1 MAIQMRRGAYAQ
13 FDPSKMKA
21 GEWAVSTDSDT
32 KKQQIW
38 MCFAPG
44 IVKRMGTVEDF
55 NIEIQRLIQDY
66 LDSIAESVEKAQE
79 SAKLATSKAQ
89 ESSTSATNAKA
100 SETKAKEYEESAH
113 STITTIN
120 EAAEA
125 TRLNKEAAARSEAN
139 AKASENQAL
148 SYKNSASASEQA
160 SKTSE
165 TNAKT
170 YADNASASATSA
182 STSASEA
189 SKSKTSSSASA
200 SQAKTSETN
209 AKTSETNSAK
219 SESEARKYAEQAKEI
234 SESLSGALRPLG
246 TINFANLPST
256 ADASSGD
263 MYNITDQFTTND
275 DFKEGA
281 GNIIPAGSNVY
292 LTIDRYWDVLA
303 GTPVT
308 GVKGNSESSYRR
320 GNVNITPANIGA
332 LSTTGEASNTTV
344 KFAESTSR
352 TKPTTGEKIS
362 SIVGKIVKFLSDLK
376 TVAFTG
382 SYNDLSNKP
391 LSLPANGGN
400 ASTVNGHTVNADVPS
415 GAKFTDT
422 HVTVADNLTSTST
435 TSALSANQGR
445 ILKNGLDEVNQSLE
459 NLNSE
464 SANTNN
470 TLELLK
476 SHDTIIISDSY
487 GVSSAVGKNTWVE
500 ALKNAIVNKYNS
512 TVYTSTH
519 GSRGFVPNNIVPES
533 FLDSLKEFDALS
545 DTQKNK
551 IKYIIVCGGAN
562 DGKITAD
569 KIISNM
575 EIFMNYVKAN
585 YPNATCYVGMIAY
598 TNFAHDIYY
607 NALPAY
613 KSISKLGGV
622 YLNGSENILRYNM
635 LLTDKVHPN
644 NTGCGELSRYL
655 INAFF
660 TGSCDVNRVNTDI
673 TITPSGICTEIKNL
687 GEVREIQNGGM
698 ETLKIVSDN
707 YNTQI
712 EFIVNKSTFN
722 KLDVLEIGR
731 VSGLMTLSS
740 TTAHGMFVTKCFFR
754 GGVNNYPINGTTM
767 MCSLWVKDDILY
779 FKPFGIATERS
790 FWGDA
795 ITDVKSIII
804 NDITLRVGD
813 SYFYS

>member
-55 NIEIQRLIQDY
+55 DIEIQRLIRSY
-66 LDSIAESVEKAQE
+66 LDDIAESVEKAQG
-79 SAKLATSKAQ
+79 SAKLAISKAQ
-89 ESSTSATNAKA
+89 ESSTSASNAKT

-182 STSASEA
+182 STSAGEA
-189 SKSKTSSSASA
+189 SKSKASASASA

-219 SESEARKYAEQAKEI
+219 SESEAQKYAEQVKEI
-234 SESLSGALRPLG
+234 SESFSGALRPLG
-246 TINFANLPST
+246 TINFANLPRT

-281 GNIIPAGSNVY
+281 GNIIPSGSNVY

-344 KFAESTSR
+344 KFTESTSR

-422 HVTVADNLTSTST
+422 NTWRPQPDWNATSGDAVIKNKPTIPSVGNGTVTITQNGTSKGAFTMNQSGNTTIALTDTHVTVADNLTSTST
-435 TSALSANQGR
+435 ANALSANQGR
-445 ILKNGLDEVNQSLE
+445 ILKNGLDEVNQSLMTIKNDIMGTMIGKICFIYYKHTAGGVVKNKEYFLE
-459 NLNSE
+459 NVTNLGLSLPLM
-464 SANTNN
+464 NTDGKTFPTLTSPMLLVDGGWN
-470 TLELLK
+470 TPNGAIAALQLK
-476 SHDTIIISDSY
+476 ADGTLSW
-487 GVSSAVGKNTWVE
+487 VSSYSHTQGLT
-500 ALKNAIVNKYNS
+500 YM
-512 TVYTSTH
+512 
-519 GSRGFVPNNIVPES
+519 GF
-533 FLDSLKEFDALS
+533 
-545 DTQKNK
+545 
-551 IKYIIVCGGAN
+551 
-562 DGKITAD
+562 
-569 KIISNM
+569 
-575 EIFMNYVKAN
+575 
-585 YPNATCYVGMIAY
+585 IAY
-598 TNFAHDIYY
+598 
-607 NALPAY
+607 
-613 KSISKLGGV
+613 
-622 YLNGSENILRYNM
+622 
-635 LLTDKVHPN
+635 
-644 NTGCGELSRYL
+644 
-655 INAFF
+655 
-660 TGSCDVNRVNTDI
+660 
-673 TITPSGICTEIKNL
+673 
-687 GEVREIQNGGM
+687 
-698 ETLKIVSDN
+698 
-707 YNTQI
+707 
-712 EFIVNKSTFN
+712 
-722 KLDVLEIGR
+722 
-731 VSGLMTLSS
+731 
-740 TTAHGMFVTKCFFR
+740 
-754 GGVNNYPINGTTM
+754 
-767 MCSLWVKDDILY
+767 
-779 FKPFGIATERS
+779 IA
-790 FWGDA
+790 
-795 ITDVKSIII
+795 K
-804 NDITLRVGD
+804 
-813 SYFYS
+813 

>member
-13 FDPSKMKA
+13 FDPLKMRA

-32 KKQQIW
+32 LKQQIW

-44 IVKRMGTVEDF
+44 VVKRIGTIEDF
-55 NIEIQRLIQDY
+55 DVEIKILFQSYMDDISNSVNVARGY
-66 LDSIAESVEKAQE
+66 AETASSKAASASVSATNAKTSETNAANSKKTAQSYAVGGTNSRTGE
-79 SAKLATSKAQ
+79 DTDNAKYYSQQASTSKTAAATSAANAKTSETNAKNKADSASTSATNAAKS
-89 ESSTSATNAKA
+89 ESNAKVYATAATTKASEASTSATTAATKANEAKASATSASTSATNAKA
-100 SETKAKEYEESAH
+100 SENKAKEYEQSAY
-113 STITTIN
+113 STIATIK

-170 YADNASASATSA
+170 YAGNASTSATSA

-189 SKSKTSSSASA
+189 SKSKASASASA
-200 SQAKTSETN
+200 SQAKASETN
-209 AKTSETNSAK
+209 AKASETNSAK
-219 SESEARKYAEQAKEI
+219 SESEAQKYAEQAKEI

-246 TINFANLPST
+246 TINFAKLPST

-344 KFAESTSR
+344 KFTESTSR

-422 HVTVADNLTSTST
+422 HVTVTDNLTSTST
-435 TSALSANQGR
+435 ANALSANQGR
-445 ILKNGLDEVNQSLE
+445 ILKNGLDEANQSLADIIDFTP
-459 NLNSE
+459 LTS
-464 SANTNN
+464 TNN
-470 TLELLK
+470 GCIKIKNIKIVWGTTPTTVF
-476 SHDTIIISDSY
+476 S
-487 GVSSAVGKNTWVE
+487 KNT
-500 ALKNAIVNKYNS
+500 ALGLYTYNIDL
-512 TVYTSTH
+512 TSYKFT
-519 GSRGFVPNNIVPES
+519 GSLYANISCAYGEGIARVGFSSVSNTKI
-533 FLDSLKEFDALS
+533 SLLCS
-545 DTQKNK
+545 SSIN
-551 IKYIIVCGGAN
+551 GL
-562 DGKITAD
+562 
-569 KIISNM
+569 
-575 EIFMNYVKAN
+575 YVRWI
-585 YPNATCYVGMIAY
+585 CMGAY
-598 TNFAHDIYY
+598 TN
-607 NALPAY
+607 
-613 KSISKLGGV
+613 
-622 YLNGSENILRYNM
+622 
-635 LLTDKVHPN
+635 
-644 NTGCGELSRYL
+644 
-655 INAFF
+655 
-660 TGSCDVNRVNTDI
+660 
-673 TITPSGICTEIKNL
+673 
-687 GEVREIQNGGM
+687 
-698 ETLKIVSDN
+698 
-707 YNTQI
+707 
-712 EFIVNKSTFN
+712 
-722 KLDVLEIGR
+722 
-731 VSGLMTLSS
+731 
-740 TTAHGMFVTKCFFR
+740 
-754 GGVNNYPINGTTM
+754 
-767 MCSLWVKDDILY
+767 
-779 FKPFGIATERS
+779 
-790 FWGDA
+790 
-795 ITDVKSIII
+795 
-804 NDITLRVGD
+804 
-813 SYFYS
+813 